1 MDIAE
6 NDVTTVATRGLTAGY
21 GGGPVVCELDLEVP
35 AGAWVC
41 LIGPNGAGKSSAL
54 RAIAGL
60 VPGGGEVMID
70 GEPLGALSR
79 RAVAQAVAFVPQ
91 NPVIPLGMTVEAYV
105 TLGRSPYIPYLGTES
120 AEDVAVVNE
129 VLEQL
134 ALVDL
139 AERALGS
146 LSGGEL
152 QRAILAR
159 ALAQRASVLLL
170 DEPTTALDVGKQQQ
184 VLELVD
190 ELRAVAQLTVIS
202 AMHDLTLAGHFADTL
217 VMLSGGRAVASG
229 SPRVVLTVD
238 AIERHYGASVRIVED
253 ASGISV
259 IPTRNGARGSQGIG
273 KPA

>member
-1 MDIAE
+1 M
-6 NDVTTVATRGLTAGY
+6 TTVSARGLTVGY
-21 GGGPVVCELDLEVP
+21 GAGPVVCDLDLEVP

-54 RAIAGL
+54 RALAGL
-60 VPGGGEVMID
+60 VPSEGDVLID
-70 GEPLGALSR
+70 GQSLGATSR
-79 RAVAQAVAFVPQ
+79 RAVAQALAFVPQ
-91 NPVIPLGMTVEAYV
+91 NPMIPAGITVEAYV
-105 TLGRSPYIPYLGTES
+105 TMGRSPYISYLGTES
-120 AEDVAVVNE
+120 AGDVAVVNE

-134 ALVDL
+134 ALVGL
-139 AERALGS
+139 AERTLGS

-152 QRAILAR
+152 QRTILAR

-190 ELRAVAQLTVIS
+190 ELRAAAQLTVIS

-229 SPRVVLTVD
+229 SPRVVLTAD

-259 IPTRNGARGSQGIG
+259 IPTRNGARGSHGIG

>member
-1 MDIAE
+1 M
-6 NDVTTVATRGLTAGY
+6 TTVSTHRLAVSY
-21 GGGPVVCELDLEVP
+21 GDGPVVSDLDLEVP

-60 VPGGGEVMID
+60 VPSDGDVLID
-70 GEPLGALSR
+70 GNPLRGLSR
-79 RAVAQAVAFVPQ
+79 RAVARALAFVPQ
-91 NPVIPLGMTVEAYV
+91 NPLIPLGMTVEAYV
-105 TLGRSPYIPYLGTES
+105 TMGRSPYISYLGTES
-120 AEDVAVVNE
+120 AADVAVVNE

-152 QRAILAR
+152 QRTILAR

-190 ELRAVAQLTVIS
+190 ELRAVARLTVIS

-217 VMLSGGRAVASG
+217 VMLAGGRAVATG
-229 SPRVVLTVD
+229 SPRVVLTAD

-253 ASGISV
+253 PSGVSV
-259 IPTRNGARGSQGIG
+259 IPTRNGARGSHGIG